1 MASSFRGQAGAS
13 VGQRRSHRWRGSVCL
28 LALMTGFLPGI
39 TLAARVPKEAEIAA
53 YLADKP
59 APTQPMFR
67 NVLMEGE
74 RNRVL
79 NLDRAGLA
87 ALELGDDATAAKAFD
102 EATAQILAVYAHNP
116 AAEKARSKFVKEAV
130 KLFKGEPYE
139 RAMVFY
145 YRGLIYLR
153 AGDYENAR
161 AAFKQA
167 QLQDAFAEDQ
177 IYKSDYAVFDY
188 LAGWSSHCLGDED
201 IAEEFYA
208 RAHEIQPLIDKPGP
222 DDRVLLIAELG
233 DGPQKWSDGQ
243 YGENL
248 RFRGVA
254 YPEAGVTFMSGETED
269 GLLYMARSSQAERVA
284 AEAAYSAAQADLTQ
298 KQSAVSSARAMA
310 EATAEALKASVLEIV
325 PADPAP
331 VAGTKSNPK
340 AAAEARAAAQQ
351 ADVERLALQRIV
363 VNSIQTANRS
373 EQDLIAAQT
382 AAAAASSRVT
392 EARKQEAAALSIL
405 PSWGLSLPPPDR
417 VLADHLGPMP
427 EMTLAGENLLWQ
439 ASTRGGRMI
448 DAVLAGKAAFK
459 EGATEFGGTMTQA
472 SLIAVQSANSM
483 MMQAQSMAAQGYNV
497 DMSGAQGMA
506 YAGAAFAAV
515 GLISAMAASAAKPQA
530 DTRYWD
536 SLPGEIR
543 YATSPELAGGFK
555 AILQTEAGGYY
566 RTLPMT
572 LSQGGTCKI
581 GWLRTRS
588 AVNVP
593 AQAPNSQDPRK

>member
-1 MASSFRGQAGAS
+1 MVGHSRSS
-13 VGQRRSHRWRGSVCL
+13 RWRSSVCL
-28 LALMTGFLPGI
+28 LALMAGFTPG
-39 TLAARVPKEAEIAA
+39 LAQAARVPKEAEIAA

-59 APTQPMFR
+59 PQTQPMFR

-79 NLDRAGLA
+79 NLNRAGLA
-87 ALELGDDATAAKAFD
+87 ALELGEDAVAARAFD
-102 EATAQILAVYAHNP
+102 EAIAQILAVYAHNP

-130 KLFKGEPYE
+130 KPFKGEPYE

-161 AAFKQA
+161 AAFQQA

-177 IYKSDYAVFDY
+177 IYKSDYALFEY

-201 IAEEFYA
+201 KAEEFYSRA
-208 RAHEIQPLIDKPGP
+208 REIQPLYDKPGP

-233 DGPQKWSDGQ
+233 EGPQKWSDGQ

-254 YPEAGVTFMSGETED
+254 YPEAGTTFMSGETED
-269 GLLYMARSSQAERVA
+269 GLLYMARSSQAERIA
-284 AEAAYSAAQADLTQ
+284 AEAAYGASQGDLTQ

-310 EATAEALKASVLEIV
+310 EATAEALKASVLEV
-325 PADPAP
+325 SADPAP
-331 VAGTKSNPK
+331 VPGAKPNAK
-340 AAAEARAAAQQ
+340 AVAEARAAAQQ
-351 ADVERLALQRIV
+351 ADAERLALQRIV
-363 VNSIQTANRS
+363 VNSIQTANRA

-382 AAAAASSRVT
+382 AAAAATSRMA
-392 EARKQEAAALSIL
+392 EARKQEAAALSVL
-405 PSWGLSLPPPDR
+405 PSWGLTLPPPDR
-417 VLADHLGPMP
+417 ALAERLGPMP

-483 MMQAQSMAAQGYNV
+483 MMQAQNLAAQGYSV

-572 LSQGGTCKI
+572 ITQGESGTCKV
-581 GWLRTRS
+581 GWVRTRS
-588 AVNVP
+588 ALNVP
-593 AQAPNSQDPRK
+593 AQAPNAQDPRR